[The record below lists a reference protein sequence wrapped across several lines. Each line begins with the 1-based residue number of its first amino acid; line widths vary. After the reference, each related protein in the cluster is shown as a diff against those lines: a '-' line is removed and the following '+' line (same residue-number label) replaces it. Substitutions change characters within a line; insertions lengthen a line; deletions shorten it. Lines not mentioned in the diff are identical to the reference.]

1 MENVNYK
8 ATVSDFL
15 IAENAKELFAEI
27 DYLLKDGMHFQKQG
41 YQIRL
46 FNFIDKNFDSL
57 QLYYQDFF
65 DVELSEGGEKPNNY
79 FFLDFYGNNR
89 GKISP
94 RHREILKSE
103 YVIIGFLVYKI
114 IYIDKQI
121 IDLDSVQKLKEKIR
135 IDYEDYKPGIYRLIA
150 KSRNTTPGN
159 LNDNTIDNAIQSA
172 LEEFRKI
179 GWIELSKDEF
189 SLLPAFDRLIKIY
202 EEYILNIDETLNEL
216 I

>member
-1 MENVNYK
+1 MENVDNK

-15 IAENAKELFAEI
+15 YAENAKELFAEI

-41 YQIRL
+41 NQIRH
-46 FNFIDKNFDSL
+46 FNFIDKNIDSL
-57 QLYYQDFF
+57 RLYYQDFF
-65 DVELSEGGEKPNNY
+65 DVELSEGGKKPNNY
-79 FFLDFYGNNR
+79 FFLDFYGNSR
-89 GKISP
+89 GNISS

-103 YVIIGFLVYKI
+103 YVIIGFIIYKI
-114 IYIDKQI
+114 IYIDKE

-135 IDYEDYKPGIYRLIA
+135 IEYDDYKPGIYRLIA
-150 KSRNTTPGN
+150 KSRNITPGN
-159 LNDNTIDNAIQSA
+159 LNDNAIDTTIQSA

-189 SLLPAFDRLIKIY
+189 SLLPAFDRLIKVY

-216 I
+216 K

>member
-1 MENVNYK
+1 MENVDNK

-15 IAENAKELFAEI
+15 YAENAKEFFAGI

-41 YQIRL
+41 NQISY
-46 FNFIDKNFDSL
+46 FNFIDKNIDSL
-57 QLYYQDFF
+57 KLYYRDFF

-79 FFLDFYGNNR
+79 FFLDFYENSRGN
-89 GKISP
+89 ISP

-103 YVIIGFLVYKI
+103 YVIIGFIIYKI
-114 IYIDKQI
+114 IYIDKE

-135 IDYEDYKPGIYRLIA
+135 IEYEDYKPGIYRLIA
-150 KSRNTTPGN
+150 KSRNITPGN
-159 LNDNTIDNAIQSA
+159 LNDNAIDTTIQSA

-179 GWIELSKDEF
+179 GWIELSKDDF
-189 SLLPAFDRLIKIY
+189 GLLPAFDRLIKVY

-216 I
+216 K

>member
-1 MENVNYK
+1 MENVDNK

-15 IAENAKELFAEI
+15 YAENAKEFFAEI
-27 DYLLKDGMHFQKQG
+27 DYLLKDGMHFQKQSN
-41 YQIRL
+41 QIRY
-46 FNFIDKNFDSL
+46 FNFIDKNIDSL
-57 QLYYQDFF
+57 KLYYQDFF

-79 FFLDFYGNNR
+79 FFLDFYGNSR
-89 GKISP
+89 GNISP

-103 YVIIGFLVYKI
+103 YVIIGFIIYKI
-114 IYIDKQI
+114 IYIDKE

-135 IDYEDYKPGIYRLIA
+135 IEYEDFKPGIYRLIA
-150 KSRNTTPGN
+150 KSRNITPGN
-159 LNDNTIDNAIQSA
+159 LNDNAIDNTIQSA

-189 SLLPAFDRLIKIY
+189 GLLPAFDRLIKVY

-216 I
+216 K

>member
-1 MENVNYK
+1 MENVNNK
-8 ATVSDFL
+8 TTVSDFL
-15 IAENAKELFAEI
+15 YAENSKEIFAEI

-41 YQIRL
+41 NQIRH
-46 FNFIDKNFDSL
+46 FNFIDKNIDSL
-57 QLYYQDFF
+57 RLYYQDFF

-79 FFLDFYGNNR
+79 FYLDFYGNSR
-89 GKISP
+89 GNISS
-94 RHREILKSE
+94 RNREILKSE
-103 YVIIGFLVYKI
+103 YVIIGFIIYKI
-114 IYIDKQI
+114 IYIDKE

-135 IDYEDYKPGIYRLIA
+135 IEYEDYKLGIYRLIA

-159 LNDNTIDNAIQSA
+159 LNDNTVDTTIQSA

-189 SLLPAFDRLIKIY
+189 SLLPAFDRLIKVY

-216 I
+216 K